1 MEINP
6 QTIIDEMLKKINAL
20 TAENIVLNSQVRTLT
35 ETLDKYKQASPSTV
49 MSETVASEGKYEEA
63 IQKGLIGSGS

>member
-35 ETLDKYKQASPSTV
+35 EQLDKYKQASPLTV
-49 MSETVASEGKYEEA
+49 MNDTVNSEGKYDDA
-63 IQKGLIGSGS
+63 IDKGLIGPSE

>member
-20 TAENIVLNSQVRTLT
+20 TAENIVLNSQVKTLT
-35 ETLDKYKQASPSTV
+35 EVIEKYKEASPSTV
-49 MSETVASEGKYEEA
+49 MADTVGSEGKYEKA
-63 IQKGLIGSGS
+63 IEEGLIGPGA